1 MEFQMNRTPKIAW
14 PFMALALL
22 FLSACGGVNLAAPTV
37 DTAFIFTQVASTAW
51 AYQTETVLAVPTATA
66 TPTATPTPTATNT
79 PPPTDTP
86 IPTSTPTATVY
97 FAPVT
102 AEISAGPIPTMSV
115 TLIVNDSENN
125 SNSATISV
133 NQVLSFRAQ
142 VQNTSNIPL
151 QVVANLSV
159 PDGWGVSENPFSDC
173 PKTEDLALNET
184 CTISWKFNPKVSGQ
198 VILRVYVK
206 GFYTDSAGNSQRI
219 ADSPAF
225 IFNVE

>member
-1 MEFQMNRTPKIAW
+1 MEFKMKRTPKIAW
-14 PFMALALL
+14 LFMAIALL
-22 FLSACGGVNLAAPTV
+22 FLPACSGGILAAPTV
-37 DTAFIFTQVASTAW
+37 DTAFIYTQVASTAW
-51 AYQTETVLAVPTATA
+51 AYQTETVQAIPTATA
-66 TPTATPTPTATNT
+66 TPTATPTPTATTT
-79 PPPTDTP
+79 PSPTDTP

-97 FAPVT
+97 VAP
-102 AEISAGPIPTMSV
+102 AASNSAGPIPSINV
-115 TLIVNDSENN
+115 TLIVNDSETN

-133 NQVLSFRAQ
+133 NQILSFRAQ

-184 CTISWKFNPKVSGQ
+184 CTISWKFDPKVPGQ

-206 GFYTDSAGNSQRI
+206 GFYTDAAGNSQRI
-219 ADSPAF
+219 TESPAF
-225 IFNVE
+225 IFNVES